1 MNKLTASDTEFF
13 GSAIR
18 QVSLE
23 QLDSNSAIKQIS
35 LEQLDSKPEQEEDSE
50 ILELA
55 EIWMKEW
62 GQWSFDDLL
71 YLKLAN
77 DRSVSQKEHRQG
89 RKIASVA

>member
-55 EIWMKEW
+55 EI
-62 GQWSFDDLL
+62 
-71 YLKLAN
+71 
-77 DRSVSQKEHRQG
+77 
-89 RKIASVA
+89 